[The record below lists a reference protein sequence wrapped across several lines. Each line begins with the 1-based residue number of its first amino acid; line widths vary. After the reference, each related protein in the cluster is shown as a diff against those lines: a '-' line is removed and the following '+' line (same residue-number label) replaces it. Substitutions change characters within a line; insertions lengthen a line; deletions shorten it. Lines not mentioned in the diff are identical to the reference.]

1 MKRFRLTTALFSL
14 AVLLLPAWASGQ
26 AYFIGI
32 SGGSA
37 NPLDPPYAGTYLKPS
52 FGPGFHLLMRVS
64 RRVGASFDFCFYNFG
79 LDTKRFVEDKGGN
92 ASSASGSLNLDV
104 VSMSLVGFANSME
117 NPVSLYATGGMGY
130 YRLNPKDTWL
140 VSRWTDDEGQA
151 RQDTSLIN
159 LGGMRN
165 RFALNAG
172 IGANFRLFERFSFFA
187 EYRYHWIIMRSHKH
201 PLTGETVRD
210 TMILSAPLAGIRM
223 AY

>member
-1 MKRFRLTTALFSL
+1 MKRIRMTAVPLSL
-14 AVLLLPAWASGQ
+14 AVLLLPALAAGQ
-26 AYFIGI
+26 AYFLGI
-32 SGGSA
+32 SAGA
-37 NPLDPPYAGTYLKPS
+37 AQPLDPSYARTYLKPS

-64 RRVGASFDFCFYNFG
+64 SRIGCNFDFCFYDFG
-79 LDTKRFVEDKGGN
+79 LESRRFVDDKGGN

-117 NPVSLYATGGMGY
+117 NPVSVYATGGMGY

-140 VSRWTDDEGQA
+140 VSRWMDDEGRAQ
-151 RQDTSLIN
+151 RDTSLID

-172 IGANFRLFERFSFFA
+172 VGANFRLFERFSFFV
-187 EYRYHWIIMRSHKH
+187 EYRYHWIFLRSHRH
-201 PLTGETVRD
+201 PMTGETIAD
-210 TMILSAPLAGIRM
+210 AMILSAPLAGIRM